1 MPSKAYGKFQK
12 NLETV
17 QRLNESFDILRAKRN
32 SKGRGAF
39 DHITRS
45 AVVFLVSS
53 FEVYCE
59 DLLCET
65 AELSTELA
73 DDALKLPHS
82 VKKTLNAFVRNENNH
97 VPPMNLCDEGW
108 RQIYINLVRLQAE
121 HLNTP
126 KVKNLKELFEK
137 YIGIS
142 SNTIDSVSHIDKLDE
157 IIEFRGEIVHQ
168 VKSTTYVHIEDVK
181 KHLHSINEI
190 VIGLDMMAREYI
202 KNTYNVKVPWHD
214 TYVHIA

>member
-17 QRLNESFDILRAKRN
+17 QRLNESFDTLREARN

-45 AVVFLVSS
+45 AVVFLVSA

-59 DLLCET
+59 DVLCEGVD
-65 AELSTELA
+65 LSIKFA
-73 DDALKLPHS
+73 GDAVNLPHS
-82 VKKTLNAFVRNENNH
+82 VKKNINAYVRNENNH
-97 VPPMNLCDEGW
+97 VPPIGLCDEGW
-108 RQIYINLVRLQAE
+108 RQIYTNIVRVQAG
-121 HLNTP
+121 HLNSP
-126 KVKNLKELFEK
+126 KVKNLKELFDK
-137 YIGIS
+137 HLGIS
-142 SNTIDSVSHIDKLDE
+142 NTAVDTVPNINQLDG

-168 VKSTTYVHIEDVK
+168 VKTTTYVHIEDVT
-181 KHLHSINEI
+181 KHLNTINEI
-190 VIGLDMMAREYI
+190 VIGIDMLIREHI
-202 KNTYNVKVPWHD
+202 KNAYNVKAPWND